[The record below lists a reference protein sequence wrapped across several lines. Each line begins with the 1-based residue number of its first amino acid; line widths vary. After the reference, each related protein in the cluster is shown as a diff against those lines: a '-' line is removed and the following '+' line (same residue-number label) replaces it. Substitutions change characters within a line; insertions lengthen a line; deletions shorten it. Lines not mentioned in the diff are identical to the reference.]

1 MDRAKESSRRGY
13 SGHGQQR
20 VHRRIGGAVAL
31 RARFDRGVRVPF
43 FSRARGAR
51 IAPVGRELLA
61 SARVMR
67 VRRARAPLASC
78 IKASCDI
85 FARTQDCDGQPADAA
100 PAAHK
105 AMTTDKRAIV
115 RAGLAYRVVEMSTD
129 ECGANF
135 LITEWTNMS

>member
-61 SARVMR
+61 SARVR
-67 VRRARAPLASC
+67 VPLARASC
-78 IKASCDI
+78 TDI
-85 FARTQDCDGQPADAA
+85 CMDAKLFSSAEANGHAAFA
-100 PAAHK
+100 PAHNTIRTACIG
-105 AMTTDKRAIV
+105 AILLDIG
-115 RAGLAYRVVEMSTD
+115 RLLGEGR
-129 ECGANF
+129 G
-135 LITEWTNMS
+135 